1 MPKFDVLSVKEFALE
16 SSTACKLGRPPISD
30 RVIRVGGAGG
40 LLPLLHER
48 GIEVEALVAHVGLPA
63 TAFDHPD
70 NVIPFAALGQLV
82 SLAADRTG
90 LADIGLRACMHT
102 RLGALGTL
110 GYLVANS
117 ESVGSGLMCLQT
129 YLHLHDEGA
138 APYLLLEDG
147 VAILGYEVLEPGL
160 AGADQ
165 IAFGALAIGANILR
179 EICGAGFAL
188 REVTFAFHGPRDASS
203 FRAHFAAPVRFDAVR
218 TALAFDAA
226 LLGRP
231 IVGADSILR
240 DVLMSQARAMD
251 RVEAGEVAK
260 DRIRRVMRTLL
271 ATGSFGRDEVAGAF
285 GMNRRTLARRLQVSG
300 TTFREVLDEARF
312 DTARGL
318 LHGSAASLTDIALKL
333 GYADATAFTRAFR
346 RWSGSSPAAWRRSH
360 AGFQ

>member
-1 MPKFDVLSVKEFALE
+1 MED
-16 SSTACKLGRPPISD
+16 STAGKLGRPPISD
-30 RVIRVGGAGG
+30 RVIRVGGAVG
-40 LLPLLHER
+40 LLPLLRER
-48 GIEVEALVAHVGLPA
+48 GIEVEALVAQVGLPV

-70 NVIPFAALGQLV
+70 NVIPFAALGQFI

-90 LADIGLRACMHT
+90 LADIGLRACMRT
-102 RLGALGTL
+102 RLGALGTV

-117 ESVGSGLMCLQT
+117 ESVGSGLTCLQT

-147 VAILGYEVLEPGL
+147 VAILGYEVLESGL

-188 REVTFAFHGPRDASS
+188 REVTFAFHGPPDTSF

-231 IVGADSILR
+231 IAGADSILR
-240 DVLMSQARAMD
+240 DVLMSQAREID
-251 RVEAGEVAK
+251 RVEGSELAT

-271 ATGSFGRDEVAGAF
+271 ATGSFGQAQVAGAF
-285 GMNRRTLARRLQVSG
+285 GMNRRTLARRLQTCG

-318 LHGSAASLTDIALKL
+318 LKDSGASLADIALKL

-346 RWSGSSPAAWRRSH
+346 RWSGTSPAAWRRKH
-360 AGFQ
+360 AGF